1 MLYSFFHECP
11 QTSPYHDLQEKFE
24 KLAGKLDILSKQKIG
39 PTNNE
44 KHEN

>member
-1 MLYSFFHECP
+1 MNVKRKMATH
-11 QTSPYHDLQEKFE
+11 HDLQEKFE

-39 PTNNE
+39 PINNK